1 MGLFGRK
8 RRSHLPGLGRS
19 DGPAMSVDLGAVRS
33 HFAQFTQTRR
43 GVEAFLEPA
52 TNVSTQSVV
61 LVATDG
67 EWTRRAV
74 GSRAAAYEMAAGLGI
89 PIYDVLLTG
98 YPSRMREWSSRQRQD
113 RRGDTRPGLRPDDR
127 REDDR
132 G

>member
-8 RRSHLPGLGRS
+8 RRSQLPGLGRS
-19 DGPAMSVDLGAVRS
+19 DGPAMNVDLGAVQS

>member
-1 MGLFGRK
+1 MGLFDRW
-8 RRSHLPGLGRS
+8 RRSSLPDLGRS
-19 DGPAMSVDLGAVRS
+19 DGPAMRVDLSTVRG
-33 HFAQFTQTRR
+33 HFAQFVQTRR

-74 GSRAAAYEMAAGLGI
+74 GSRAAAYEMAAALGI

-98 YPSRMREWSSRQRQD
+98 YPSRMREWSSRQRRD
-113 RRGDTRPGLRPDDR
+113 KRGDTRPGSRSDD
-127 REDDR
+127 
-132 G
+132 

>member
-8 RRSHLPGLGRS
+8 RRSQLPGLGRS
-19 DGPAMSVDLGAVRS
+19 DGPAMNVDLGAVQS

-113 RRGDTRPGLRPDDR
+113 RRGLTRPGLRSDDR
-127 REDDR
+127 REDD
-132 G
+132 

>member
-8 RRSHLPGLGRS
+8 RRSQPPGLGRS
-19 DGPAMSVDLGAVRS
+19 DGPAMSVDLAAVHS
-33 HFAQFTQTRR
+33 HFVQFTQTRR
-43 GVEAFLEPA
+43 GVEAYLEPA

-74 GSRAAAYEMAAGLGI
+74 GSREAAYAMAQGMGI

-98 YPSRMREWSSRQRQD
+98 YPGRMREWSSRQRQD
-113 RRGDTRPGLRPDDR
+113 RRGASGPGATP
-127 REDDR
+127 

>member
-1 MGLFGRK
+1 MN
-8 RRSHLPGLGRS
+8 
-19 DGPAMSVDLGAVRS
+19 VDLGAVQS

-113 RRGDTRPGLRPDDR
+113 RRGDTRPGHRPDDR